1 VQERKGVAR
10 LSARESELVLELEAA
25 RELAPMLD
33 TARRERMAL
42 EKENVALLAQAM
54 AAPGSALAEL
64 KAARALLA
72 DAQKQAAEAELREA
86 EARREASEAQRA
98 CARAQQGE
106 AEAREARSER
116 DHARA
121 ELGKATLQV
130 RGTDWRRPRMGR
142 KERVLRACDLDH
154 HDGRGL
160 GSSRVEFTLLG
171 SRYFWI
177 EYMWSAVPVLQ
188 ACFARTPCV
197 SVSSKDLRCHSRRGS
212 LCR

>member
-1 VQERKGVAR
+1 MAR

-25 RELAPMLD
+25 RELAPLLD
-33 TARRERMAL
+33 TARRERLAL

-98 CARAQQGE
+98 AARAQQGE

-142 KERVLRACDLDH
+142 GERVSRACDLDH

-160 GSSRVEFTLLG
+160 GSSRVESILSG
-171 SRYFWI
+171 SKCFSI
-177 EYMWSAVPVLQ
+177 E
-188 ACFARTPCV
+188 
-197 SVSSKDLRCHSRRGS
+197 
-212 LCR
+212 